1 LELDLLRIYNVTG
14 FVTLKFVNNDFYW
27 MILFFRFEKCC
38 IFLDVLCNL
47 LLIYFCVFFYVVF
60 ISVGLWFLIGVLNL
74 VGDRL
79 LLFFL
84 IGLLLK
90 LLNVLGCDIFK
101 INYDI

>member
-27 MILFFRFEKCC
+27 MILFFRFEKYF
-38 IFLDVLCNL
+38 IFLDVLCNWW
-47 LLIYFCVFFYVVF
+47 LIYICVFFYVVF
-60 ISVGLWFLIGVLNL
+60 ISVVLWFLIGVLNL
-74 VGDRL
+74 VGDKL
-79 LLFFL
+79 LLFL
-84 IGLLLK
+84 IGLLLN